1 MNNLIGHRLENIC
14 SIWNQKKKR
23 LPLTINKEQQQVSKI
38 KAKKIHQKKMVKLH
52 EQEFQRKER

>member
-38 KAKKIHQKKMVKLH
+38 KAKKIH
-52 EQEFQRKER
+52 